1 MSHCRRTI
9 PLVPLRV
16 IPTPYGREASEVLRA
31 EIARVKASEPIA
43 PVTVVVPTNSV
54 GVAARRLLASGELG
68 QVIPDRPGLI
78 GVTFLT
84 VFRLAELLA
93 AARLAASGRRP
104 VSTPVVAAAIR
115 PVLASESGMFAPVAE
130 HPATEEALVAA
141 HRELADIDDA
151 ALDVLSA
158 QSPRA
163 RDVVRIHR
171 STRRR
176 LRDHWYDE
184 DDLMRVASEVVAE
197 GSPLLADL
205 GPIVCH
211 LPQRWSGPAA
221 RLLAALAEQVDV
233 VIVTGLTGVPAADAA
248 VVASVERV
256 GGKIED
262 LARTAM
268 TPAHGTGV
276 LSTSDPDDEVRAVVR
291 GVVDAMRGGVP
302 AERMAIVYASD
313 DPYARILHEH
323 LELAGIAHNG
333 MLVATLAESV
343 LGQGLLRLLALP
355 DTDFRRDDV
364 FAWLASAPV
373 LDGHGRFVPRV
384 PWERVSRYAGVVG
397 GVDEWRARLDAYAE
411 QLGAEGW
418 DKRERERTV
427 ALRTFIDS
435 LAADLTAHGVDG
447 RASSWP
453 ELAAWAHRLVR
464 RWFGDERRREPW
476 PAFEQEAARRVEA
489 ALDRLAGLGTV
500 EPAVTLDVFRRTLEL
515 ELRAMPA
522 RLGRLGE
529 GVLVGSVVL
538 SLGVE
543 FERVWVCGLA
553 EGVFPAVPRD
563 DPLLGD
569 ADRGALAGELP
580 LRAERTADEHRRLL
594 AVLAST
600 SGARVMCFPRGDL
613 RRTTEHVPS
622 RFLLDTVE
630 ALTGVRPHG
639 ELGSGAPEAD
649 ESWCST
655 IPSFVHGVAHAA
667 FPATK
672 HELSVGA
679 AAAAASWVQRV
690 PEVAGAVELTR
701 ARRSRAFTRFDGNL
715 GALGASLRARS
726 PAADGVVVSPT
737 RLEHWAVC
745 PHAYFVRHVLHVEA
759 VERPEAIE
767 QISPLERGSLVHAI
781 LDRFMTEAS
790 LGVAGRTWTD
800 ADRDLLRTI
809 AEDECAAVEARG
821 LVGRRLL
828 WERDRRQILSEL
840 DGFLTADEQYR
851 VSRGVLTLATEMRLA
866 GEVALDDGRRV
877 HLRGH
882 VDRLDVDADCR
893 LIVVDYKTSKPDS
906 YRGLGPDNAV
916 EGGTRLQLPAY
927 AHMALA
933 ATSEDSRI
941 DHEVPVDARYWFIG
955 RGNNQQIG
963 YPVDNHVDAQF
974 KDALTLIVDGI
985 EAGCLVAYPP
995 KPGPHFYVECE
1006 YCDPDN
1012 RGTADRWRE
1021 WERKQDDP
1029 ALAPFLGLLGIE
1041 EEDE

>member
-1 MSHCRRTI
+1 
-9 PLVPLRV
+9 VPLRV
-16 IPTPYGREASEVLRA
+16 IPAPYGREASEVLRA

-54 GVAARRLLASGELG
+54 GVAARRFLASGELG
-68 QVIPDRPGLI
+68 PVVPGRPGVI
-78 GVTFLT
+78 GVTFVT

-93 AARLAASGRRP
+93 AGRLAASGRRP
-104 VSTPVVAAAIR
+104 VSTPVVAAALR
-115 PVLASESGMFAPVAE
+115 QVLARSPGMFAPVAE

-141 HRELADIDDA
+141 HRELADLDDA
-151 ALDVLSA
+151 ALDELSA

-171 STRRR
+171 ATRQH
-176 LRDHWYDE
+176 LRERWYDE
-184 DDLMRVASEVVAE
+184 ADLMRVASDVVAE
-197 GSPLLADL
+197 GATLLDDL

-221 RLLAALAEQVDV
+221 RLLSTLAERVDV
-233 VIVTGLTGVPAADAA
+233 VVVAGLTGVPAADAA
-248 VVASVERV
+248 AVASIERV
-256 GGKIED
+256 GGKLD
-262 LARTAM
+262 DQARAAI
-268 TPAHGTGV
+268 TPAHGTEV
-276 LSTSDPDDEVRAVVR
+276 LSTSDPDDEVRSVVR
-291 GVVDAMRGGVP
+291 GVVDAMRAGVP

-313 DPYARILHEH
+313 DPYARVLHEH

-333 MLVATLAESV
+333 ASVATLAESV

-373 LDGHGRFVPRV
+373 LDGRGRAVPRV

-397 GVDEWRARLDAYAE
+397 GIDEWRTRLSAYAA
-411 QLGAEGW
+411 QLGADGW
-418 DKRERERTV
+418 DARERERTV
-427 ALRTFIDS
+427 GLRTFVDS
-435 LAADLTAHGVDG
+435 LAGDLSAHDADG
-447 RASSWP
+447 RAASWP

-464 RWFGDERRREPW
+464 RWFGDERRRESW
-476 PAFEQEAARRVEA
+476 PPFEQEAARRVEA
-489 ALDRLAGLGTV
+489 ALDRLAGLGTI
-500 EPAVTLDVFRRTLEL
+500 ESTVTLDVFRRTLEL
-515 ELRAMPA
+515 ELRAALA

-529 GVLVGSVVL
+529 GVLVGSVGL
-538 SLGVE
+538 ALGVE
-543 FERVWVCGLA
+543 LERVWVCGLA

-569 ADRGALAGELP
+569 ADRRALAGELP

-600 SGARVMCFPRGDL
+600 AGARVMCFPRGDL

-630 ALTGVRPHG
+630 ALTGRRPHG
-639 ELGSGAPEAD
+639 ELGRGAAEVQGAWWSP
-649 ESWCST
+649 

-672 HELSVGA
+672 HELMVGA
-679 AAAAASWVQRV
+679 AATGAPWVQKV
-690 PEVAGAVELTR
+690 PEVAAAVELIR

-715 GALGASLRARS
+715 AGLGAALRARS
-726 PAADGVVVSPT
+726 PAAEGVILSPT
-737 RLEHWAVC
+737 RLEQWAVC
-745 PHAYFVRHVLHVEA
+745 PHAYFVRYVLHVQA

-767 QISPLERGSLVHAI
+767 QISPLERGSLVHTI
-781 LDRFMTEAS
+781 LDRFITEA
-790 LGVAGRTWTD
+790 GADVAARSWTE
-800 ADRDLLRTI
+800 ADRALLRGI
-809 AEDECAAVEARG
+809 ADEECAAVEARG

-828 WERDRRQILSEL
+828 WDRDRRELLAEL
-840 DGFLTADEQYR
+840 DAFLTADEEYR
-851 VSRGVLTLATEMRLA
+851 VNRGALTLATEMRLS
-866 GEVALDDGRRV
+866 GEVALPDDRRV
-877 HLRGH
+877 QLRGH
-882 VDRLDVDADCR
+882 VDRLDIDAGRR
-893 LIVVDYKTSKPDS
+893 LVVIDYKTGKPDS
-906 YRGLGPDNAV
+906 YRSLGPDNAV
-916 EGGTRLQLPAY
+916 ESGTRLQLPAY
-927 AHMALA
+927 AHMARA
-933 ATSEDSRI
+933 ATSGDSRI
-941 DHEVPVDARYWFIG
+941 DQGAPVDARYWFIG

-963 YPVDNHVDAQF
+963 YEVDEHVDAQF
-974 KDALTLIVDGI
+974 VDALAVIVDGI
-985 EAGCLVAYPP
+985 EAGCFVAYPP

-1029 ALAPFLGLLGIE
+1029 ALAGFQRLLGV
-1041 EEDE
+1041 EDEEPE